1 MSEMSKKPSTR
12 PIAIMGY
19 SIIFVTFGVLGGW
32 ATMAKIDSAVFA
44 PGTISLEGNR
54 KVVQHLEG
62 GIVEE
67 ILVREADTVKEG
79 QILLR
84 LSSIEAG
91 SNMEV
96 LSARLDVAKI
106 IEARLL
112 AERTM
117 ADSLTIPGYL
127 SVGTRSH
134 TVVAALKD
142 QQGQFDE
149 RRSLLKSQTD
159 ILASRVEQTLSQI
172 KGLELQE
179 SALGRRVANFMAMVE
194 RMRDGAESGLIQ
206 TNILSEREDELIQIE
221 TSLGSVISEI
231 ALAKNQISE
240 IDLEVLQAQQEYR
253 ERASSQLR
261 DVRAEIA
268 ELDQRRNVAK
278 DVLARTEIR
287 ASGSGTIQ
295 NLKVHTVGSVIKP
308 GELLMEMVPKNEELI
323 VSVRVSP
330 NDIDNVAPGLKTEVR
345 FTAFKSRLTPIMLGR
360 VQSVS
365 NDVITPDNPQEMP
378 YYLARIE
385 VAEEDI
391 SEDILGRLSAGMPAD
406 VIIVTGERTVANY
419 IASPLLDAVRKS
431 MIEE

>member
-1 MSEMSKKPSTR
+1 MSKKLSTK
-12 PIAIMGY
+12 PIVIMGY
-19 SIIFVTFGVLGGW
+19 TIVFVTFGVLGGW
-32 ATMAKIDSAVFA
+32 ATVAKLDSAVFA

-62 GIVEE
+62 GLVEE
-67 ILVREADTVKEG
+67 ILVKEADSVKEG
-79 QILLR
+79 QVLIR

-96 LSARLDVAKI
+96 LNTRIDVAKI

-117 ADSLTIPGYL
+117 TDSFEIPGDL
-127 SVGTRSH
+127 SIGTHSPA
-134 TVVAALKD
+134 VVAALKD
-142 QQGQFDE
+142 QQDQFNE
-149 RRSLLKSQTD
+149 RRSILKSKID
-159 ILASRVEQTLSQI
+159 ILGSRVEQTQSQI
-172 KGLELQE
+172 EGLEMQK
-179 SALGRRVANFMAMVE
+179 SALNRRVKNFTTMVE
-194 RMRDGAESGLIQ
+194 RMRGGQESGSIQ
-206 TNILSEREDELIQIE
+206 KNVLAQSEDELIQIE
-221 TSLGSVISEI
+221 ASLGRVISEI
-231 ALAKNQISE
+231 AQAKNQISE
-240 IDLEVLQAQQEYR
+240 TNLEALQAQQEYR
-253 ERASSQLR
+253 GRASSQLE
-261 DVRAEIA
+261 DTRAEIA
-268 ELDQRRNVAK
+268 EFNQRQNVAK
-278 DVLARTEIR
+278 DVLTRTEIR

-308 GELLMEMVPKNEELI
+308 GEVLMEMVPENEELI
-323 VSVRVSP
+323 VNARVSP
-330 NDIDNVAPGLKTEVR
+330 RDIDNVAPGLETEVR

-378 YYLARIE
+378 YYLARVE

-391 SEDILGRLSAGMPAD
+391 SEEILGRLSAGMPAD
-406 VIIVTGERTVANY
+406 VIIITGERTVANY